1 VRSFRAAL
9 ALRVGLGALGLF
21 LVLAV
26 ATVLSLRSLLRQ
38 QLDATLLRIAETE
51 AQAGAAATSSDFAF
65 HEGVLLGD
73 REAAVPELTRY
84 AQLWSSDG
92 RPLIRSRNLGRDLE
106 VPPAALALAQAGQ
119 VAWSSHRLADG
130 RSIRSLVYPLR
141 LVGETHGDH
150 LLQVAAPTAPITQ
163 TLQRFALLV
172 VLLALLLTV
181 GAYAIGWRIA
191 ETALRPTREIAEQA
205 ESLEAGALDA
215 RITAHADVAEF
226 QRLVSVLNAMLGRL
240 DTAFQ
245 GQRRFTADASHEL
258 RGPLNVL
265 RGELDVALKRP
276 RTEAEYREVLTRCRE
291 EVLRLVRLANDLLL
305 LARADAGSSADR
317 IETLDI
323 YEMAHSVLE
332 RYRPL
337 AAERGLAIRLE
348 GVAAVVR
355 GDGELLERAIANL
368 VDNAVKYAAAPG
380 TIEIWVADTSQPSV
394 TIRDSG
400 PGVPDHLVPLLFQ
413 RFLRGDPARRRADGA
428 GLGLSIAQAAAQGL
442 GGTLEFLG
450 NSPGA
455 AFRLCLPPAPLV
467 RPATSDLRRP

>member
-1 VRSFRAAL
+1 M
-9 ALRVGLGALGLF
+9 
-21 LVLAV
+21 
-26 ATVLSLRSLLRQ
+26 VLSLRSLLRQ

-51 AQAGAAATSSDFAF
+51 AQAGAAASSSAFSF
-65 HEGVLLGD
+65 HEGVLLGE
-73 REAAVPELTRY
+73 REGAVPELTRY

-92 RPLIRSRNLGRDLE
+92 VPLVRSRNLSRNLE
-106 VPPAALALAQAGQ
+106 VPAAAIAAARRGQ
-119 VAWSSHRLADG
+119 IDWFTHQLTDG
-130 RSIRSLVYPLR
+130 RTIRSLVYPLR
-141 LVGETHGDH
+141 LVGEAHGNH

-181 GAYAIGWRIA
+181 GAYVMGWRIA
-191 ETALRPTREIAEQA
+191 ETALRPTREITEQA
-205 ESLEAGALDA
+205 ESLEPGALEA

-265 RGELDVALKRP
+265 RGELEVALKRP
-276 RTEAEYREVLTRCRE
+276 RTEAGYREVLMRCRD

-305 LARADAGSSADR
+305 LARADAGSPGERA
-317 IETLDI
+317 EMLDLHEI
-323 YEMAHSVLE
+323 AHAVLE

-337 AAERGLAIRLE
+337 AVERGLTIRLE
-348 GVAAVVR
+348 GPTVAVR
-355 GDGELLERAIANL
+355 GDGELLERATANL
-368 VDNAVKYAAAPG
+368 VDNAVKYATTPG
-380 TIEIWVADTSQPSV
+380 TIEILIAGTPLPSV
-394 TIRDSG
+394 TVRDSG
-400 PGVPDHLVPLLFQ
+400 PGVPRHLVPLLFQ

-428 GLGLSIAQAAAQGL
+428 GLGLSIALAAAQGL

-450 NSPGA
+450 NAPGA
-455 AFRLCLPPAPLV
+455 AFRISLPQSRVADRLPVPQA
-467 RPATSDLRRP
+467 